1 MEDLRGKLHWL
12 MGLRVVVVTLLLG
25 LSLAFQIAK
34 GELVF
39 MFYALI
45 VFTYAITIA
54 YALTLRYLTEPR
66 TLRPFASFQVGMDLL
81 LETFLVASTGGVE
94 SPFSPLYVITV
105 ALASLILRRRGG
117 LVTAGVSVIL
127 FGVLTNI
134 QLYGLLAGR
143 GWLLPSRLSPAETI
157 QALSLHGLA
166 LVLVGWLSGTL
177 AEQLRR
183 TGQSLIEKEQ
193 GLVRLREFHENVV
206 QSISSGLF
214 ATDPEGRI
222 TSFNRAAQEATGH
235 ALEAVLGRPWW
246 EVFDWQQGD
255 LFGAIPANLA
265 EPHTFEAEGKRADGT
280 RLVLGM
286 TLSPL
291 TEQGVQT
298 GLVGMFKDL
307 TQIRDMQEEMRR
319 KEWLATLGEMSAG
332 MAHEIRNPLA
342 ALAGA
347 MQMLRRDVAL
357 EETNARLMDI
367 AVREATRLDAIITE
381 FLLYA
386 RPPALNLKE
395 CDVNGVLSETLDLV
409 RHQAASRPDIRITPQ
424 LRPGP
429 MTARV
434 DPDQIKQVFWNLA
447 VNAFEAMPAGGQLT
461 ISTGRRWVGSGA
473 RSGDVIEIAFHD
485 TGEGIKSEALDKIFL
500 PFYTTKREGSGLGLA
515 AVHRIVDLHGGWIRV
530 DSQEGKGSRFVVCL
544 PVSAQEGP
552 RLWYEGREPWS
563 REPWKRS

>member
-39 MFYALI
+39 TFYALI
-45 VFTYAITIA
+45 VLTYAITIA
-54 YALTLRYLTEPR
+54 YALTLRYLTDPN
-66 TLRPFASFQVGMDLL
+66 TLRPFASFQLGMDLL
-81 LETFLVASTGGVE
+81 LETFLIASTGGVE
-94 SPFSPLYVITV
+94 SPFSSLYVITV
-105 ALASLILRRRGG
+105 ALSSLILRRRGG
-117 LVTAGVSVIL
+117 LIIAGVSVIL
-127 FGVLTNI
+127 FGILTNI
-134 QLYGLLAGR
+134 QLYGLLASHK
-143 GWLLPSRLSPAETI
+143 WLLPSRLSAAEAT
-157 QALSLHGLA
+157 QALLLHGLA

-183 TGQSLIEKEQ
+183 TGQTLIEKEQ
-193 GLVRLREFHENVV
+193 GLVRLQAFHENVV
-206 QSISSGLF
+206 QSMSSGLF
-214 ATDPEGRI
+214 TADSEGRI
-222 TSFNRAAQEATGH
+222 TSFNRAAQEVTGH
-235 ALEAVLGRPWW
+235 TLTAVLGRLWW
-246 EVFDWQQGD
+246 DVFHWEQGD
-255 LFGAIPANLA
+255 LFSGVPANLA
-265 EPHTFEAEGKRADGT
+265 EPQTFEAEGQRADGT
-280 RLVLGM
+280 RLVLGV

-291 TEQGVQT
+291 TEQGTQT
-298 GLVGMFKDL
+298 GLVGVFKDL
-307 TQIRDMQEEMRR
+307 TQVRDMQEAMRR
-319 KEWLATLGEMSAG
+319 REWLATLGEMSAG

-395 CDVNGVLSETLDLV
+395 CDVNEVLSETLDLL
-409 RHQAASRPDIRITPQ
+409 RHQAASRPDVRIVPQ

-447 VNAFEAMPAGGQLT
+447 TNALEAMPSGGQLT
-461 ISTGRRWVGSGA
+461 ISTGRRWVGAGT
-473 RSGDVIEIAFHD
+473 RSGDVIEITFHD
-485 TGEGIKSEALDKIFL
+485 TGEGIQSEALDKIFL
-500 PFYTTKREGSGLGLA
+500 PFFTTKTDGSGLGLA

-552 RLWYEGREPWS
+552 RLWYEGREPWG
-563 REPWKRS
+563 REPWKKF

>member
-39 MFYALI
+39 TFYALI
-45 VFTYAITIA
+45 VLTYAITIA
-54 YALTLRYLTEPR
+54 YALTLRYLTDPT
-66 TLRPFASFQVGMDLL
+66 TLRPFASFQLGMDLL
-81 LETFLVASTGGVE
+81 LETFLIASTGGVE
-94 SPFSPLYVITV
+94 SPFSSLYVITV

-117 LVTAGVSVIL
+117 LIIAGVSVIL

-134 QLYGLLAGR
+134 QLYGLLASHK
-143 GWLLPSRLSPAETI
+143 WLLPSRLSAAEAT
-157 QALSLHGLA
+157 QALLLHGLA

-183 TGQSLIEKEQ
+183 TGQTLIEKEQ
-193 GLVRLREFHENVV
+193 GLVRLQAFHENVV

-214 ATDPEGRI
+214 TADPEGRI
-222 TSFNRAAQEATGH
+222 TSFNRAAQEVTGH
-235 ALEAVLGRPWW
+235 TLEAVLGRLWW
-246 EVFDWQQGD
+246 EVFHWEQGD
-255 LFGAIPANLA
+255 LFSGVPVNLA
-265 EPHTFEAEGKRADGT
+265 QPQTFEAEGQRADGT
-280 RLVLGM
+280 RLVLGV

-291 TEQGVQT
+291 NEQGTQT
-298 GLVGMFKDL
+298 GLVGVFKDL
-307 TQIRDMQEEMRR
+307 TQVRDMQEAMRR
-319 KEWLATLGEMSAG
+319 REWLATLGEMSAG

-395 CDVNGVLSETLDLV
+395 CDVNEVLSETLDLL
-409 RHQAASRPDIRITPQ
+409 RHQAASRPDVRIVPQ

-447 VNAFEAMPAGGQLT
+447 TNALEAMPSGGQLA
-461 ISTGRRWVGSGA
+461 ISTGRRWVGAGT
-473 RSGDVIEIAFHD
+473 RSGDVIEITFHD

-500 PFYTTKREGSGLGLA
+500 PFFTTKREGSGLGLA

-552 RLWYEGREPWS
+552 RLWYEGREPWG
-563 REPWKRS
+563 REPWKKF

>member
-39 MFYALI
+39 TFYALI
-45 VFTYAITIA
+45 VLTYAITIA
-54 YALTLRYLTEPR
+54 YALTLRYLTDPT
-66 TLRPFASFQVGMDLL
+66 TLRPFASFQLGMDLL
-81 LETFLVASTGGVE
+81 LETFLIASTGGVE
-94 SPFSPLYVITV
+94 SPFSSLYVITV

-117 LVTAGVSVIL
+117 LIIAGVSVIL

-134 QLYGLLAGR
+134 QLYGLLASHK
-143 GWLLPSRLSPAETI
+143 WLLPSRLSAAEAT
-157 QALSLHGLA
+157 QALLLHGLA

-183 TGQSLIEKEQ
+183 TGQTLIEKEQ
-193 GLVRLREFHENVV
+193 GLVRLQAFHENVV

-214 ATDPEGRI
+214 TADPEGRI
-222 TSFNRAAQEATGH
+222 TSFNRAAQEVTGH
-235 ALEAVLGRPWW
+235 TLEAVLGRLWW
-246 EVFDWQQGD
+246 EVFHWEQGD
-255 LFGAIPANLA
+255 LFSGVPVNLA
-265 EPHTFEAEGKRADGT
+265 QPQTVEAEGQRADGT
-280 RLVLGM
+280 RLVLGV

-291 TEQGVQT
+291 NEQGTQT
-298 GLVGMFKDL
+298 GLVGVFKDL
-307 TQIRDMQEEMRR
+307 TQVRDMQEAMRR
-319 KEWLATLGEMSAG
+319 REWLATLGEMSAG

-395 CDVNGVLSETLDLV
+395 CDVNEVLSETLDLL
-409 RHQAASRPDIRITPQ
+409 RHQAASRPDVRIVPQ

-447 VNAFEAMPAGGQLT
+447 TNALEAMPSGGQLA
-461 ISTGRRWVGSGA
+461 ISTGRRWVGAGT
-473 RSGDVIEIAFHD
+473 RSGDVIEITFHD

-500 PFYTTKREGSGLGLA
+500 PFFTTKREGSGLGLA

-552 RLWYEGREPWS
+552 RLWYEGREPWG
-563 REPWKRS
+563 REPWKKF